1 MRYERAHGLGGAGD
15 LPIPAEYAIAGA
27 CAALAV
33 SFIVMALAWRSP
45 RFETPSG
52 SPVHA
57 VGRLVDSRWFS
68 PVVRGLGLAFTGWV
82 AMAAVFGR
90 DSLVNPTFGVFYVLL
105 WVGIVPA
112 SLLLG
117 SFYRAISPV
126 RTLHLLLARAT
137 GGEPGQGMRAYP
149 ARLGYWPA
157 ALGLLAFVWF
167 ELVSPNSTDLGAVR
181 LWLAAYVGTML
192 VGAAVFGDS
201 WLEHA
206 DPFEVYSS
214 FVARMSPWARI
225 DGQVTLVN
233 PLANL
238 TAIPVRPGIVAVVA
252 VLLGSTAFDSFR
264 ESSWW
269 LTRVQGSSVERQW
282 LDLAAMLGIILL
294 VAALFSASTML
305 TGVRRGQS
313 RLALPGEYAHSLLPI
328 IVGYIV
334 AHYLTSLV
342 EYGQT
347 TVIQLA
353 DPLGQGWNLLG
364 LGDRAPEEWLSQNP
378 STLAVIKVLGV
389 VVGHVVAVVSAHDTA
404 MRLLPRRDQ
413 LTGQLALLLVMVFFT
428 TQGLALLFSE
438 PTALLDWFSL
448 LFE

>member
-1 MRYERAHGLGGAGD
+1 MQYEAHGLGGAGD

-27 CAALAV
+27 SAALAV
-33 SFIVMALAWRSP
+33 SFIVMALAWRTP
-45 RFETPSG
+45 RFAVPTG
-52 SPVHA
+52 SPVAA
-57 VGRLVDSRWFS
+57 VGRLVDSGWFT

-117 SFYRAISPV
+117 PFYKAVSPV
-126 RTLHLLLARAT
+126 RTLHLLLVRAT
-137 GGEPGQGMRAYP
+137 GGDASRGLRDYP
-149 ARLGYWPA
+149 ARLGYWPSV
-157 ALGLLAFVWF
+157 LGLFAFVWF
-167 ELVSPNSTDLGAVR
+167 ELISPNGTDLGAVR
-181 LWLAAYVGTML
+181 LWLAAYVGIML
-192 VGAAVFGDS
+192 VGAAVFGDRWFES
-201 WLEHA
+201 A

-214 FVARMSPWARI
+214 FVARLSPWARV
-225 DGQVTLVN
+225 DGRLTLVN

-238 TAIPVRPGIVAVVA
+238 TAIPIRPGIVAVVA

-264 ESSWW
+264 ESSFW
-269 LTRVQGSSVERQW
+269 LTKVQGSSVDKQW

-294 VAALFSASTML
+294 VGGLFAAATML
-305 TGVRRGQS
+305 TGLHGGQA
-313 RLALPGEYAHSLLPI
+313 RQTLPGEYAHSLLPI
-328 IVGYIV
+328 IVGYMV

-342 EYGQT
+342 EYGQA
-347 TVIQLA
+347 TVLQLA
-353 DPLGQGWNLLG
+353 DPLGHGWNLLG
-364 LGDRAPEEWLSQNP
+364 LADRAPADWLSQHP

-404 MRLLPRRDQ
+404 MRVLPRRDQ

-428 TQGLALLFSE
+428 TQGLALLFSD
-438 PTALLDWFSL
+438 PTAILDWLSAP
-448 LFE
+448 FE

>member
-1 MRYERAHGLGGAGD
+1 MRYDAHGLGGAGD

-27 CAALAV
+27 SAALAV
-33 SFIVMALAWRSP
+33 SFIVMSLAWRSP
-45 RFETPSG
+45 RFEVPAG
-52 SPVHA
+52 SPVAA
-57 VGRLVDSRWFS
+57 VGRVVDSRWFS
-68 PVVRGLGLAFTGWV
+68 PVVRGLGLAFAGWV

-117 SFYRAISPV
+117 PFYKAVSPV
-126 RTLHLLLARAT
+126 RTLHLLL
-137 GGEPGQGMRAYP
+137 MRASGADPSQGLRELP

-157 ALGLLAFVWF
+157 VLGLFAFVWI
-167 ELVSPNSTDLGAVR
+167 ELVSPHGTELGSVR
-181 LWLAAYVGTML
+181 LWLAAYVGIML
-192 VGAAVFGDS
+192 VGSAVFGDR
-201 WLEHA
+201 WFEHA
-206 DPFEVYSS
+206 DPFEVYST
-214 FVARMSPWARI
+214 FVAHLSPWARV
-225 DGQVTLVN
+225 DGRLQLVN

-264 ESSWW
+264 ESSFW
-269 LTRVQGSSVERQW
+269 LTRVQGSGIDKQW
-282 LDLAAMLGIILL
+282 LDLAAMVGIILVVGL
-294 VAALFSASTML
+294 LFSGATML
-305 TGVRRGQS
+305 TGVHGGQS
-313 RLALPGEYAHSLLPI
+313 RRALPGAYAHSLLPI
-328 IVGYIV
+328 IVGYMV

-364 LGDRAPEEWLSQNP
+364 IADRAPADWLSQHP

-404 MRLLPRRDQ
+404 MRVLPRRDQ

-438 PTALLDWFSL
+438 PTAILDWLSAP
-448 LFE
+448 FE